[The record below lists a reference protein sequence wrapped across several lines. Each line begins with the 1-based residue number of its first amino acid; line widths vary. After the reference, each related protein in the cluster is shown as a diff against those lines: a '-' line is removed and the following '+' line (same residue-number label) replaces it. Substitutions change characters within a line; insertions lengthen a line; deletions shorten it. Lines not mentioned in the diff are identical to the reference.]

1 MSFRSITYSLLLA
14 TLLVGCGDS
23 PSMRQLN
30 DLEACINDAPDS
42 VLTVLTAADMPRWG
56 EARALYAL
64 LTVQAQDKKGLDVVD
79 DSLISVA
86 TRYYEHRGSA
96 LRRLQAFY
104 YYGRVY
110 ANADHRHEAMTAYTR
125 AKDFADEVDAP
136 YPVGLLYAQM
146 GVLYGNDYD
155 YQRALEFMQEA
166 LRYYELAGKERLQY
180 IAKRNIGLIYLN
192 MQDAAQADSLLNEV
206 LVWGEAHDDSYIINS
221 TLYQL
226 LCMYD
231 ATADIVSLDY
241 LLGKYPIETAL
252 RSATTYG
259 IIAHYHVLKGNI
271 VAAEDALDQA
281 WQMSTTAEDTAKLW
295 HKSYQINKV
304 LGRIDAALNDYE
316 RLFELQDSTIRIT
329 LQQPLIAS
337 QRDHYETR
345 LKVEELRNQQQRY
358 LTRGAAVV
366 ALMLAVALGIYVRRC
381 LRKKDHQLIEQ
392 IELADELR
400 YTLYNKDESIE
411 RINEE
416 LNHCVNLIEDLR
428 HTLSDKEESIDRI
441 NEELQAAHAQLKEL
455 RMQLYANEDAMEH
468 RVALLFREQY
478 TLLDEL
484 CTTYYEN
491 PKDEQRRNEIFDR
504 VSTIIDSFSSDEE
517 YAKLET
523 IVNECRDGVIA
534 RLRQELPKFKES
546 DYRLLCYIC
555 AGLSMQTISVI
566 TQQDV
571 EKLWVYKG
579 RLIARIAKS
588 TIPSKEVILSQ
599 IPQRVRKAS
608 IS

>member
-1 MSFRSITYSLLLA
+1 MKLRTVICSLLFA
-14 TLLVGCGDS
+14 TLCMGCGNT

-42 VLTVLTAADMPRWG
+42 VLRVLTATNAPRWG
-56 EARALYAL
+56 ERRALHAL
-64 LTVQAQDKKGLDVVD
+64 LTVQAQDKKYIDVAD

-86 TRYYEHRGSA
+86 THYYDRKGLP

-104 YYGRVY
+104 YHGRVH
-110 ANADHRHEAMTAYTR
+110 ANAGHHHEAMTAYTR
-125 AKDFADEVDAP
+125 AKDFVPEVDTP

-146 GVLYGNDYD
+146 GVLYSNDYD
-155 YQRALEFMQEA
+155 YPRALECMQEA

-259 IIAHYHVLKGNI
+259 IMAHYHVLKGNI

-400 YTLYNKDESIE
+400 LTIYNKEQAL
-411 RINEE
+411 EE
-416 LNHCVNLIEDLR
+416 VHYE
-428 HTLSDKEESIDRI
+428 LSAQRLTYDTKLHVMDRQI
-441 NEELQAAHAQLKEL
+441 SQ
-455 RMQLYANEDAMEH
+455 
-468 RVALLFREQY
+468 LFRARYQ
-478 TLLDEL
+478 LLDEL
-484 CTTYYEN
+484 SKTYYEGTAN
-491 PKDEQRRNEIFDR
+491 KSEKDKVYKKVLAEIER
-504 VSTIIDSFSSDEE
+504 LSVDEE
-517 YAKLET
+517 F
-523 IVNECRDGVIA
+523 A
-534 RLRQELPKFKES
+534 RLEDIINEYCDNVMACIRAELPKMFTKI
-546 DYRLLCYIC
+546 DYHLLCCFYI
-555 AGLSMQTISVI
+555 GFSGKTISVFTGI
-566 TQQDV
+566 EANQIP
-571 EKLWVYKG
+571 VYKQ
-579 RLIARIAKS
+579 RFRSKISKS
-588 TIPSKEVILSQ
+588 DAPNKQLMLD
-599 IPQRVRKAS
+599 KMK
-608 IS
+608 